1 MKDKMGITLKTNQ
14 TWGCFENKENQAE
27 EINKE
32 KVEEFCAKQIKP
44 IKIQSKTPPL
54 LTVCLVSVYSSL
66 LPHTSQKQKSKA

>member
-1 MKDKMGITLKTNQ
+1 MGITLKTNQ
-14 TWGCFENKENQAE
+14 TWGSFENKENQAE

-54 LTVCLVSVYSSL
+54 LTVCLVSTPL